1 MTRKILVVTGSRAE
15 FGLLKPLLYKIKKD
29 PDLIL
34 QIIATGMHLSKKYG
48 LTVNEIH
55 EAGFET
61 DLEIDLMLEDD
72 SDESIAKS
80 IAIGMTHFMS
90 AYKSLSPDL
99 IIILGDRF
107 EILPVA
113 ISALIGKVPVA
124 HIHGG
129 EKTEAAYDEAIRHS
143 ITKMSHI
150 HFAANEEYRKR
161 IIQLGESPETVF
173 NVGGLGVDAIKEIK
187 LLTKEELE
195 KSLKLKF
202 LDKNLIITFHPVT
215 LNQTGS
221 EDEVKELLSALK
233 DLKET
238 SLIFTMPNADSG
250 NAKIFDLIEGFVYK
264 NNNAY
269 AFKSLG
275 QLRYFSCMSLV
286 DGVVGNSS
294 SGLLEA
300 PTFKIGTINIGD
312 RQKGRLQAGSVL
324 NCTAKKNKI
333 LESLSFMYSE
343 KFQSKLKN
351 VKNPYGDGGASIE
364 IVNTLKEIKLEGI
377 IKKTFYDLV

>member
-48 LTVNEIH
+48 LTVNEIY

-72 SDESIAKS
+72 SDESITKS
-80 IAIGMTHFMS
+80 IAIGMTHFTS
-90 AYKSLSPDL
+90 AYKSLNPDL
-99 IIILGDRF
+99 ILILGDRF
-107 EILPVA
+107 EMLPVV

-143 ITKMSHI
+143 ITKMSHV

-173 NVGGLGVDAIKEIK
+173 NVGGLGVDAIKEIN

-202 LDKNLIITFHPVT
+202 LDKNLLITFHPVT

-221 EDEVKELLSALK
+221 EDEVKELLSALT

-250 NAKIFDLIEGFVYK
+250 NAKIFDLIERFVCK
-264 NNNAY
+264 KNNAY

-324 NCTAKKNKI
+324 NCIAKKNKI
-333 LESLSFMYSE
+333 LESLSFMYSK

-351 VKNPYGDGGASIE
+351 VNNPYGDGGASIE
-364 IVNTLKEIKLEGI
+364 IVNTLKKIKLEGI

>member
-55 EAGFET
+55 EAGFKT

-72 SDESIAKS
+72 SEESITQS

-107 EILPVA
+107 EMLPVA

-143 ITKMSHI
+143 ITKMSHV

-202 LDKNLIITFHPVT
+202 LDKNLLITFHPVT

-221 EDEVKELLSALK
+221 EDEVKELLGALK
-233 DLKET
+233 NLKET

-250 NAKIFDLIEGFVYK
+250 NAKIFDLIEEFICK

-324 NCTAKKNKI
+324 NCIAKKNKI
-333 LESLSFMYSE
+333 LESLNFMYSD

-351 VKNPYGDGGASIE
+351 VKNPYGDGGASIK
-364 IVNTLKEIKLEGI
+364 IVDTLKKIKLEGI